1 MQIKGLVVLVATLIG
16 CSLVPTLTALPIT
29 SKLPNP
35 DRQPDDVYNVNVDQF
50 AQLVST
56 HLQFDHLDSIVSATY
71 KEIASQFQHHI
82 EITTQSTD
90 PSSLKP
96 IRTIRLSSIEN
107 DQYAF
112 QQPAASSGPD
122 VMDLEILKA
131 QMFGA
136 IQAHTE
142 GDLPV
147 AWDRLADK
155 LGRPALESFVR
166 QLISSHCG
174 TANINHPKRQ
184 SFSDLV
190 VLSECLAQNSVLLS
204 SRLDQYISD
213 NLLDIFEALDS
224 KVLPDMLSHT
234 TRDLKDVLDYFNTA
248 FLQDD
253 DQELV
258 LQVKPWV
265 KGALNNSNQ
274 PTSLTDRLMAL
285 NVYPTNGEEDHP
297 IVIFSH
303 YASLAKV

>member
-1 MQIKGLVVLVATLIG
+1 MQIGLVLLAAIASAV
-16 CSLVPTLTALPIT
+16 TALPIT
-29 SKLPNP
+29 SKSVAGAEPVVVPVVVPVDVPVDVPVQLP
-35 DRQPDDVYNVNVDQF
+35 NVNVDRF

-71 KEIASQFQHHI
+71 KEIAVQFQHHI
-82 EITTQSTD
+82 QITTQPTD
-90 PSSLKP
+90 PSQEPLP
-96 IRTIRLSSIEN
+96 IILSSN
-107 DQYAF
+107 QHTF
-112 QQPAASSGPD
+112 QQPSGPD

-147 AWDRLADK
+147 AWDRLADR

-166 QLISSHCG
+166 HLILSHCA
-174 TANINHPKRQ
+174 TDLIQ
-184 SFSDLV
+184 ESDQV
-190 VLSECLAQNSVLLS
+190 VPSECLAENAVLLS
-204 SRLDQYISD
+204 SNLDQYISS
-213 NLLDIFEALDS
+213 NLFDIFEALDS
-224 KVLPDMLSHT
+224 RVLPDMLSHT

-248 FLQDD
+248 FLQND
-253 DQELV
+253 DQKLV

-265 KGALNNSNQ
+265 KDAKNPDKS
-274 PTSLTDRLMAL
+274 TLTDRLMAL

-303 YASLAKV
+303 YASLARV